1 MEEIKQLRS
10 VVRDAM
16 HFTVF
21 FGRTHCK
28 RRMCGLVVIFSSK
41 VQEWCHS
48 QAVTLKTASTNR
60 SWVVEQLRGAF
71 MQPLK
76 GTMQLLTTEH
86 VLEDLG
92 FQTKFGAKDLHTS
105 FAWDA
110 KQCDDEYVASSTGGF
125 VQALT
130 KRRIFRSA
138 WLLFGWPSRAALLL
152 HESTRF
158 QVLADLKAH
167 HETMK
172 SSRPWTRGIRGACRI
187 VAHFDCPVF
196 GAFEGQ
202 WLGRQTPCLGNN
214 FTSRGWVQ
222 AEQGR

>member
-1 MEEIKQLRS
+1 MAYLGLVKKVQTKCNVTEEIKQLRS

-86 VLEDLG
+86 VLED
-92 FQTKFGAKDLHTS
+92 FGLP
-105 FAWDA
+105 
-110 KQCDDEYVASSTGGF
+110 DEV
-125 VQALT
+125 
-130 KRRIFRSA
+130 RSEGPPH
-138 WLLFGWPSRAALLL
+138 LLCMGC
-152 HESTRF
+152 
-158 QVLADLKAH
+158 KA
-167 HETMK
+167 M
-172 SSRPWTRGIRGACRI
+172 
-187 VAHFDCPVF
+187 
-196 GAFEGQ
+196 
-202 WLGRQTPCLGNN
+202 
-214 FTSRGWVQ
+214 
-222 AEQGR
+222 